1 MRSEYIFPKQKLPRS
16 KKTKSWA
23 KSVINDIIAL
33 SNTYHNGL
41 SRKKVKMKVNY
52 DLYNGIINESD
63 FSYVTNPYGL
73 DKEYPARF
81 AHYDIISP
89 KINLLLGEE
98 INRPFNFRVVCTD
111 SESTKRV
118 EDKKKSLIFE
128 YAMSQFQIELM
139 AMGIE
144 PTEEVITQFE
154 TLPDVQKYMQ
164 YDYTDIAESTAQ
176 KSLEYL
182 VREQDMQYK
191 FNKGWKDA
199 LIAGQEVYHVGIEN
213 GEPIVRCVNPLNFDY
228 DKDPDL
234 DYIEDGQWALETQW
248 CTPSSIIDTYYDD
261 LTEKEIRLIDE
272 LELNSNNVSAEQVGP
287 LIESPTDLTSASKV
301 GILPLSPD
309 VVSENDSTRNNGY
322 IPVTRVEWK
331 SLRKIGFLTYID
343 ELGEPQETIV
353 DETYEPIDELGQ
365 KVKWTWIPEVWEG
378 TKIGDNIFVHI
389 GPKSVQFRP
398 VDQPSKCK
406 LGFVGIAYN
415 NRNSESVSI
424 IDSVKSHQYL
434 YNIIMYRM
442 ELEIAKAKGKK
453 MIMDLA
459 MIPKSMGIDL
469 EKWMYYFD
477 NIGLAFINSLE
488 EGTGRQAGQLPNFN
502 QFTDIDM
509 TLSQSVGQYIGIL
522 QKIEDMVGE
531 LSGVSRQRQGQINTS
546 ETVGGVE
553 RSVLQSS
560 HITER
565 LFYEHNEVKKRVLT
579 SIIECSKVAWE
590 DGKRIQ
596 YILPDFSRYFLNIE
610 SNDYINA
617 DYGVFISDSSKDNA
631 IKQELKE
638 LSRFAMS
645 SGLARL
651 SDIVEIIKSDSI
663 VDISKKIAKSEQET
677 MQQAQEQQERE
688 LEIQDKINQDR
699 IAFEREK
706 LDREDRN
713 KQLDRDNKINVA
725 QIQALG
731 FDTDKDRNDNNIP
744 DVLEFEKF
752 LHESNM
758 DQEELRLKRED
769 LEFKREKLKKDSEL
783 KEKALKK
790 QNNSNKSK

>member
-1 MRSEYIFPKQKLPRS
+1 
-16 KKTKSWA
+16 
-23 KSVINDIIAL
+23 
-33 SNTYHNGL
+33 
-41 SRKKVKMKVNY
+41 
-52 DLYNGIINESD
+52 
-63 FSYVTNPYGL
+63 
-73 DKEYPARF
+73 
-81 AHYDIISP
+81 
-89 KINLLLGEE
+89 
-98 INRPFNFRVVCTD
+98 
-111 SESTKRV
+111 
-118 EDKKKSLIFE
+118 
-128 YAMSQFQIELM
+128 
-139 AMGIE
+139 
-144 PTEEVITQFE
+144 
-154 TLPDVQKYMQ
+154 
-164 YDYTDIAESTAQ
+164 
-176 KSLEYL
+176 
-182 VREQDMQYK
+182 
-191 FNKGWKDA
+191 
-199 LIAGQEVYHVGIEN
+199 
-213 GEPIVRCVNPLNFDY
+213 
-228 DKDPDL
+228 
-234 DYIEDGQWALETQW
+234 
-248 CTPSSIIDTYYDD
+248 
-261 LTEKEIRLIDE
+261 
-272 LELNSNNVSAEQVGP
+272 
-287 LIESPTDLTSASKV
+287 
-301 GILPLSPD
+301 
-309 VVSENDSTRNNGY
+309 
-322 IPVTRVEWK
+322 
-331 SLRKIGFLTYID
+331 
-343 ELGEPQETIV
+343 
-353 DETYEPIDELGQ
+353 
-365 KVKWTWIPEVWEG
+365 
-378 TKIGDNIFVHI
+378 
-389 GPKSVQFRP
+389 
-398 VDQPSKCK
+398 
-406 LGFVGIAYN
+406 
-415 NRNSESVSI
+415 
-424 IDSVKSHQYL
+424 
-434 YNIIMYRM
+434 
-442 ELEIAKAKGKK
+442 
-453 MIMDLA
+453 

-617 DYGVFISDSSKDNA
+617 DYGVFISDSSKDNT